1 MQLWR
6 ISNFA
11 DLSGRGGVEHG
22 SRWNRKGIAIV
33 YCADHPSTSL
43 LESLVHYSKWNV
55 PDSYQ
60 LLAIDGPDETEIEQA
75 QLPANWQD
83 DELITQDIGTNF
95 LSGMKSALLR
105 IPSVVMPQASNY
117 LLNPAHPDASQ
128 FRVTQTWRYPF
139 DSRLL
144 I

>member
-1 MQLWR
+1 
-6 ISNFA
+6 
-11 DLSGRGGVEHG
+11 
-22 SRWNRKGIAIV
+22 
-33 YCADHPSTSL
+33 

-60 LLAIDGPDETEIEQA
+60 LLAIEGPDETEIAQA
-75 QLPANWQD
+75 QLPENWQD
-83 DELITQDIGTNF
+83 DELLTQDIGTNF
-95 LSGMKSALLR
+95 VSGMKSTLLR